1 MPCLSEVRLS
11 SYLKTRLNE
20 MANQIQYIV
29 GKMKP
34 LSWKK
39 AEEVALTS
47 SESETEDLEP
57 LPLV

>member
-11 SYLKTRLNE
+11 SWLKTRLNE
-20 MANQIQYIV
+20 MAKQIQYIV

-34 LSWKK
+34 LSRKK
-39 AEEVALTS
+39 AEEVVLTS
-47 SESETEDLEP
+47 SESDTEDLEP

>member
-1 MPCLSEVRLS
+1 
-11 SYLKTRLNE
+11 

-39 AEEVALTS
+39 VEEVALTS